1 MPPSP
6 EEFSEEAP
14 AIRGAS
20 WPRQEPASQAPD
32 AAAEQWGQ
40 MATACGPR
48 SEEGTRPNNAREP
61 RGGVFL
67 ELWRLPV
74 LLGEGEKQN
83 GS

>member
-1 MPPSP
+1 M
-6 EEFSEEAP
+6 
-14 AIRGAS
+14 
-20 WPRQEPASQAPD
+20 PD

-48 SEEGTRPNNAREP
+48 SEEGTGPNNTGEP

-74 LLGEGEKQN
+74 LLGEGEEQS
-83 GS
+83 GR